1 MNILFFEKSQIKWVL
16 DLEKKLKIDFEF
28 SNQIDDIDTSGSDD
42 DFAFGS
48 FVQHLDKK
56 VQNKQHRQRTMKVDK
71 KASK

>member
-1 MNILFFEKSQIKWVL
+1 L

-56 VQNKQHRQRTMKVDK
+56 VKNTQHRQRTMKVDK